1 MKKFIYLLI
10 ICSFLPKISF
20 SSDFIYDTSFYNVNI
35 NNEFIDDAKL
45 REINNIKRLSFESV
59 LSKILTEDNF
69 NKFKG
74 LVNIEEEI
82 NYIIK
87 NIIIE
92 EEFISSKK
100 YKAKI
105 KINFDY
111 KEIVELLRINKINYT
126 DYKSSKFLIIVAENT
141 EFSHNGLSKSNSFY
155 NGTIENDFNLISIE
169 FPDLSLND
177 RFILPYEKILTKDL
191 SSLNNIGIKYGVN
204 NIFLII
210 FNKNKD
216 IYDFNINVFSSYDN
230 RLENIDKLFFN
241 SNLNY
246 QVKLLS
252 FLNNWW
258 KKNNLINNSVI
269 NKNSCIIKNSN
280 LHELQFINSKI
291 NSISQVKSNIL
302 NQINLGSNIQDIVFY
317 GDISNL
323 SSKLLNEKII
333 LQFNINNECIIFTSN

>member
-35 NNEFIDDAKL
+35 NNEFIDDAKI